1 MLGKR
6 QLKKLPPGSL
16 LIHQD
21 ENGRFSATNELVLQ
35 NLLISTEL
43 DFKLIADL
51 TNISIGKV
59 VEIYLKYQQYIDKV
73 IVTEEEADKDNTAIE
88 NCLTLLSEHIAQVIE
103 WQSKSETKL
112 LKATDLTNILRILD
126 RLIAIKN
133 TKISQFDKIT
143 TSLINITAK
152 VKQLEYLENGKLE
165 IATDSD
171 YNFSS
176 IADKLDELCAKANV
190 PEANRKPIYTVTTD
204 GKITKYNS
212 IAEATRLLS
221 MGQSSL
227 YNHLDTN
234 LVYHGKKFFTE
245 KGYKELYNP
254 DEEFGEEDDK

>member
-43 DFKLIADL
+43 DFQLIADL
-51 TNISIGKV
+51 TNISLGKV

-152 VKQLEYLENGKLE
+152 VK
-165 IATDSD
+165 
-171 YNFSS
+171 
-176 IADKLDELCAKANV
+176 
-190 PEANRKPIYTVTTD
+190 
-204 GKITKYNS
+204 KI
-212 IAEATRLLS
+212 E
-221 MGQSSL
+221 
-227 YNHLDTN
+227 
-234 LVYHGKKFFTE
+234 
-245 KGYKELYNP
+245 
-254 DEEFGEEDDK
+254 

>member
-43 DFKLIADL
+43 DFQLIADL
-51 TNISIGKV
+51 TNISLGKV

-112 LKATDLTNILRILD
+112 LKATDLTNILRIEHEY
-126 RLIAIKN
+126 AIFCQ
-133 TKISQFDKIT
+133 TQARHACDI
-143 TSLINITAK
+143 
-152 VKQLEYLENGKLE
+152 
-165 IATDSD
+165 
-171 YNFSS
+171 
-176 IADKLDELCAKANV
+176 
-190 PEANRKPIYTVTTD
+190 
-204 GKITKYNS
+204 
-212 IAEATRLLS
+212 
-221 MGQSSL
+221 
-227 YNHLDTN
+227 
-234 LVYHGKKFFTE
+234 
-245 KGYKELYNP
+245 
-254 DEEFGEEDDK
+254 FGRGAAGGFRGPSRG